1 MSPVVNLTVKKERY
15 EGDFRFQH
23 VFIRVNSESL
33 AFYGEQAETV
43 EEKTLD
49 HKLGNN
55 YQVNSHPEF
64 NLSSKDI
71 RLSDMYLIQCCFIFS
86 SAL

>member
-1 MSPVVNLTVKKERY
+1 MSPVVNLMVKNERY

-33 AFYGEQAETV
+33 AFYGKTAENV

-49 HKLGNN
+49 KKLGTT
-55 YQVNSHPEF
+55 
-64 NLSSKDI
+64 
-71 RLSDMYLIQCCFIFS
+71 IFVR
-86 SAL
+86 

>member
-33 AFYGEQAETV
+33 AFYGEQAEAV
-43 EEKTLD
+43 EQKTLD
-49 HKLGNN
+49 YKLGNH
-55 YQVNSHPEF
+55 YQWYNIKI
-64 NLSSKDI
+64 LILAI
-71 RLSDMYLIQCCFIFS
+71 RLWNIVLHWFFYL
-86 SAL
+86 

>member
-55 YQVNSHPEF
+55 
-64 NLSSKDI
+64 
-71 RLSDMYLIQCCFIFS
+71 
-86 SAL
+86 

>member
-1 MSPVVNLTVKKERY
+1 MSPVVNLMVKNERY

-33 AFYGEQAETV
+33 SVYGKTAENG

-49 HKLGNN
+49 KKHSTKTSGN
-55 YQVNSHPEF
+55 YQCTCPG
-64 NLSSKDI
+64 DI
-71 RLSDMYLIQCCFIFS
+71 ARR
-86 SAL
+86 

>member
-55 YQVNSHPEF
+55 YQSWPIKNSI
-64 NLSSKDI
+64 LLATW
-71 RLSDMYLIQCCFIFS
+71 LSDMLLHSMFFIFS
-86 SAL
+86 STL